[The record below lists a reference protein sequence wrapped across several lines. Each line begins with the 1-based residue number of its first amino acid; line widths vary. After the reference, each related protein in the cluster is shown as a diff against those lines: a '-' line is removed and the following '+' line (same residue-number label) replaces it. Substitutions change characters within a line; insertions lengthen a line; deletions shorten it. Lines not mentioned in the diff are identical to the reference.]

1 MGQAASRKAAGA
13 NDKLSMSGE
22 AKKRMRRR
30 EVDVYNYYDD
40 MGPGQGNCTWGAG
53 ILAHRGPCTKEESG
67 KTVSQAE
74 VDAEFS
80 RRVAHAER
88 IVRINVTTQSLNQ
101 DQFDALVS
109 LTYNAGERGA
119 SGTFDLVDAGD
130 MIPGYGR
137 GADHG
142 PGRAKMRELHMSFL
156 RSTAHLRV
164 LARATAL
171 IVITC
176 APSTAPAAEP
186 AMDDLVG
193 TWTLTKVLERA
204 HAHLWAD

>member
-13 NDKLSMSGE
+13 NDNLSMSGE
-22 AKKRMRRR
+22 AKKRMRHR

-130 MIPGYGR
+130 MK
-137 GADHG
+137 GA
-142 PGRAKMRELHMSFL
+142 AANISKM
-156 RSTAHLRV
+156 V
-164 LARATAL
+164 K
-171 IVITC
+171 
-176 APSTAPAAEP
+176 
-186 AMDDLVG
+186 
-193 TWTLTKVLERA
+193 TKVKGKLAVARGLIPRRKEEA
-204 HAHLWAD
+204 APFLAAAQGQTTVQAGQK